1 MVGSY
6 QTDQLQGLSAL
17 PYIIIQ
23 AKQVGGWES
32 NLLQLLNL
40 IVNLKK
46 KNPVHT
52 SCKLSTQCTC
62 NTIILY
68 STILLMHEYNSAL
81 KKGHYRGTGS
91 TTWHSIIIIQGK
103 EFNFSLWP
111 CGSST
116 FFKEQGTES
125 CLVGPAVQICISPL
139 RELQQANE
147 REGWRGDCGGLRL

>member
-1 MVGSY
+1 MGEQFV
-6 QTDQLQGLSAL
+6 AAFK
-17 PYIIIQ
+17 P
-23 AKQVGGWES
+23 
-32 NLLQLLNL
+32 L

-81 KKGHYRGTGS
+81 KKGHYRGIGS